1 MKNRLYQV
9 LAILGVVLLFVT
21 FYLPMWHVALQS
33 IQYPKA
39 MYPKGIRINFTFD
52 GVYNG
57 CKGVK
62 EREELAED
70 VGADCLMEMNK
81 INHFIGMYPIVQGIN
96 DVNEIGD
103 HVPYPIYAGDKI
115 PADKIPGQL
124 KILDFILRH
133 SIYLFII
140 FALLLLLFAF
150 SNKKTLAWAAFI
162 PSLTPFY
169 FVIVY
174 AYYLYWY
181 GHHLGLHGGGAFEGI
196 KAFMPTVFG
205 EGKVA
210 QFTTQSYPD
219 VGFFVAL
226 VTFVILILAILLKRK
241 SINESNTTT

>member
-21 FYLPMWHVALQS
+21 FYSPMWHVALQS

-81 INHFIGMYPIVQGIN
+81 INHFIGMYPIVQGTN
-96 DVNEIGD
+96 DINEIGD

-124 KILDFILRH
+124 KTLDFILRH
-133 SIYLFII
+133 SIYLFIV

-150 SNKKTLAWAAFI
+150 TSKKTFAWAALI
-162 PSLTPFY
+162 PALTPFY

-226 VTFVILILAILLKRK
+226 VTFVVLVLAILLKRK
-241 SINESNTTT
+241 SLSESNATK